1 MKTMAAYRLHTW
13 GQDPDLTTMAAP
25 AAVPRDVLLG
35 ARGRGGV
42 PGLRGVPYEVPV
54 QTTYWGNRGELGEV
68 VDLTAR
74 GLLRSPVTTYRVA
87 QAAAACG
94 DLAEGRAMIAP

>member
-35 ARGRGGV
+35 AGGAGACQGFGGSRTRSRSR
-42 PGLRGVPYEVPV
+42 PPIGETAASWARSWTLRPAGSSDRP
-54 QTTYWGNRGELGEV
+54 
-68 VDLTAR
+68 
-74 GLLRSPVTTYRVA
+74 
-87 QAAAACG
+87 
-94 DLAEGRAMIAP
+94 